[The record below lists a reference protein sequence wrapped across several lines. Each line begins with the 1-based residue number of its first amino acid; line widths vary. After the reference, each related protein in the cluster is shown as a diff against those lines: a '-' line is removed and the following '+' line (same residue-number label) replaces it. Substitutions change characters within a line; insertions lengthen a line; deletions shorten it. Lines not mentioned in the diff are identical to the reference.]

1 MILLDTSTLLFWTL
15 DRAKLSSAAEEA
27 IGGADRILILS
38 ISFWEIGVKAQKGKL
53 LLPGP
58 LHEFVS
64 RVKRVDRV
72 EIVAMDENIWVE
84 TATLNWV
91 HRDPADRALVA
102 TATLLECP
110 IVTSDLAIREYFARA
125 IW

>member
-15 DRAKLSSAAEEA
+15 DRTKLSVAAEAA
-27 IGGADRILILS
+27 IGGADRILLLS
-38 ISFWEIGVKAQKGKL
+38 LSFWEIGVKTQKGKL
-53 LLPGP
+53 TLPGP
-58 LHEFVS
+58 LPEFVS
-64 RVKRVDRV
+64 RIKRVDRV

-84 TATLNWV
+84 TATLNWA

-110 IVTSDLAIREYFARA
+110 MVTSDLAIREYFTQA